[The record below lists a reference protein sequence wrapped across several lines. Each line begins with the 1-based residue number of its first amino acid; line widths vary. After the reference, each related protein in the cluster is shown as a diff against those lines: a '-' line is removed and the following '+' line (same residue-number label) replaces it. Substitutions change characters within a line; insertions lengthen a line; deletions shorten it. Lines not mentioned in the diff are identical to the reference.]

1 MKEFTYALLLE
12 IWAEIEEDLEMARQV
27 RAHKKIASG

>member
-1 MKEFTYALLLE
+1 MKEYTYALLLE

-27 RAHKKIASG
+27 YLSRQK

>member
-1 MKEFTYALLLE
+1 MKEYTYALLLE

-27 RAHKKIASG
+27 SLSRQK